1 MVKHIVL
8 YTLKEGVDK
17 AEAVKLIA
25 SVLEPLV
32 GKIPGL
38 LHLEIRQAFN
48 GMDYALYSEFES
60 REALENYAVHP
71 LHQEAK
77 THFFHLLDSRVAAD
91 YEVYSPSVTVRWTG
105 AGRSPGRK
113 EKKMKAIVTVVGKD
127 RVGIIAG
134 VCTALADFNVNVL
147 DISQTVMQGYFTM
160 MMATEVSACNVP
172 LGELVTRMD
181 EIGKEMGLSIRVQR
195 EDIFEAMHRI

>member
-8 YTLKEGVDK
+8 YTLKDGVDK
-17 AEAVKLIA
+17 DETVKMIA

-38 LHLEIRQAFN
+38 LHLEIRRTYN

-60 REALENYAVHP
+60 REALTVYASHP

-91 YEVYSPSVTVRWTG
+91 YE
-105 AGRSPGRK
+105 
-113 EKKMKAIVTVVGKD
+113 
-127 RVGIIAG
+127 
-134 VCTALADFNVNVL
+134 L
-147 DISQTVMQGYFTM
+147 
-160 MMATEVSACNVP
+160 
-172 LGELVTRMD
+172 
-181 EIGKEMGLSIRVQR
+181 
-195 EDIFEAMHRI
+195 